1 MDKNRPPSK
10 RPPLPVDAALFPHP
24 VLCTMKIPALLLTLA
39 LGTTAAFPQAATQA
53 SRNESLKQELRLG
66 VERGLNFLRSKQN
79 PTTGQWGEAEPVA
92 MTGLGIISFMLDP
105 NRKPGDPVPAEVE
118 KATKFLVSHARP
130 DGGIF
135 IKGRGN
141 YNTALALTALLLNN
155 KPENE
160 EVMLKARRYLVHCQV
175 DLDEKG
181 KQDNPLDGGI
191 GYGDEKGMHADMSN
205 LTFALEALY
214 YSQSL
219 LADKGDAA
227 KNEPQLNVAAAID
240 FIQRCQNRPESNKS
254 AWVSKDP
261 DDAGGFIYN
270 PSETRGAKV
279 TNPDGSIALR
289 SYGSISYAGLLS
301 FVYAGVDKDDP
312 RVKAVIEWLQNHYS
326 PDENPGLGAA
336 GLYYYYQTM
345 SKALSIAKIDFIKT
359 KDGKLI
365 DWRKDIS
372 EKLLGLQKG
381 DGSWSNTEGRWMESD
396 PVLTTTYILM
406 ALGRIHQTL

>member
-1 MDKNRPPSK
+1 
-10 RPPLPVDAALFPHP
+10 
-24 VLCTMKIPALLLTLA
+24 MKIPTFLLTLA
-39 LGTTAAFPQAATQA
+39 LGTTAAFPQAATQVA
-53 SRNESLKQELRLG
+53 RNESLKQELRLG

-92 MTGLGIISFMLDP
+92 ITGLGIISFMLDP
-105 NRKPGDPVPAEVE
+105 NRKPGDPVPVEVE
-118 KATKFLVSHARP
+118 KATKFLISNAKP
-130 DGGIF
+130 DGGIY
-135 IKGRGN
+135 IKARGN

-160 EVMLKARRYLVHCQV
+160 EVMLKARRYLVHNQI
-175 DLDEKG
+175 DTDEKG

-191 GYGDEKGMHADMSN
+191 GYGDDKGMHADLSN
-205 LTFALEALY
+205 MTFALEALY

-254 AWVSKDP
+254 SWVSKDP

-270 PSETRGAKV
+270 PVETRGAKV
-279 TNPDGSIALR
+279 PNPDGSISLR

-301 FVYAGVDKDDP
+301 FIYAGLDKDDP
-312 RVKAVIEWLQNHYS
+312 RVKAVIEWLQNHYN

-365 DWRKDIS
+365 DWRADITQ
-372 EKLLGLQKG
+372 KLLGLQKG
-381 DGSWSNTEGRWMESD
+381 DGSWSNAEGRWMESD
-396 PVLTTTYILM
+396 PVLTTSYILM

>member
-1 MDKNRPPSK
+1 MDKNRPAPNTA
-10 RPPLPVDAALFPHP
+10 PLAVDAALFPHP
-24 VLCTMKIPALLLTLA
+24 VICIMKIPTFLLTLA
-39 LGTTAAFPQAATQA
+39 FGTTAAFPQAATQVA
-53 SRNESLKQELRLG
+53 RNESLKQELRLS
-66 VERGLNFLRSKQN
+66 VERGLDFLRTKQN

-92 MTGLGIISFMLDP
+92 LTGLGIISFMLDP

-118 KATKFLVSHARP
+118 KATKFLVSNARP

-240 FIQRCQNRPESNKS
+240 FIQRCQNRPASNKS
-254 AWVSKDP
+254 SWVSKDP

-270 PSETRGAKV
+270 PVETRGAKV
-279 TNPDGSIALR
+279 PNPDGSIALR

-301 FVYAGVDKDDP
+301 FIYAGVDKDDP
-312 RVKAVIEWLQNHYS
+312 RVKAVIEWLQNHYN
-326 PDENPGLGAA
+326 PNENPGLGAA

-365 DWRKDIS
+365 DWRADITQ
-372 EKLLGLQKG
+372 KLLGLQKG
-381 DGSWSNTEGRWMESD
+381 DGSWSNAEGRWMESD
-396 PVLTTTYILM
+396 PVLTTSYILM

>member
-1 MDKNRPPSK
+1 
-10 RPPLPVDAALFPHP
+10 
-24 VLCTMKIPALLLTLA
+24 MKIPTTLLILA
-39 LGTTAAFPQAATQA
+39 TAASAFGQAASQPA
-53 SRNESLKQELRLG
+53 RHESLKQELRLG

-79 PTTGQWGEAEPVA
+79 PQTGQWGEAEPVA
-92 MTGLGIISFMLDP
+92 MTALGIIGFMLDP
-105 NRKPGDPVPAEVE
+105 NRQPGDPVPAEVE
-118 KATKFLVSHARP
+118 KATKFLIGNARP
-130 DGGIF
+130 DGGIYV
-135 IKGRGN
+135 KARGN

-160 EVMLKARRYLVHCQV
+160 EIMLKARRYLVRNQL

-191 GYGDEKGMHADMSN
+191 GYGDDKGMHADLSN
-205 LTFALEALY
+205 MTFALEALY
-214 YSQSL
+214 YSQQL

-254 AWVSKDP
+254 SWVSKDP

-270 PSETRGAKV
+270 PTETRGAKV
-279 TNPDGSIALR
+279 ENPDGSIALR

-301 FVYAGVDKDDP
+301 FIYAGMEKDDP
-312 RVKAVIEWLQNHYS
+312 RVKAVIDWLQKHYS
-326 PDENPGLGAA
+326 ADENPGLGAQ

-365 DWRKDIS
+365 DWRADITQ
-372 EKLLGLQKG
+372 KLLGLQKG

-396 PVLTTTYILM
+396 PVLTTSYILM

>member
-10 RPPLPVDAALFPHP
+10 TAPLAIDAALFPHP
-24 VLCTMKIPALLLTLA
+24 VTCTMKIPAFLLTLA

-79 PTTGQWGEAEPVA
+79 QETGQWGEAEPVA
-92 MTGLGIISFMLDP
+92 ITGLGIISFMLDP

-118 KATKFLVSHARP
+118 KATKFLISNAKP
-130 DGGIF
+130 DGGIYV
-135 IKGRGN
+135 KARGN

-160 EVMLKARRYLVHCQV
+160 QVMLKARRYLVGNQI
-175 DLDEKG
+175 DTDEKG

-191 GYGDEKGMHADMSN
+191 GYGDDKGMHADLSN
-205 LTFALEALY
+205 MTFALEALY

-270 PSETRGAKV
+270 PTETRGAKV
-279 TNPDGSIALR
+279 ENPDGSISLR

-301 FVYAGVDKDDP
+301 FIYAGVDKDDP

-326 PDENPGLGAA
+326 ADENPGLGAA

-345 SKALSIAKIDFIKT
+345 SKALSIAKIDYIKT

-365 DWRKDIS
+365 DWRKDIT
-372 EKLLGLQKG
+372 EKLLSLQKG

>member
-1 MDKNRPPSK
+1 
-10 RPPLPVDAALFPHP
+10 
-24 VLCTMKIPALLLTLA
+24 MKLSVFFIIL
-39 LGTTAAFPQAATQA
+39 TTASVFPQATTQA
-53 SRNESLKQELRLG
+53 PRNESLKQELRLG

-79 PTTGQWGEAEPVA
+79 KATGQWGEAEPVA
-92 MTGLGIISFMLDP
+92 ITGLAIIGFMLDP
-105 NRKPGDPVPAEVE
+105 NRKLSDHVPTEIEA
-118 KATKFLVSHARP
+118 ATRYLISNAKP
-130 DGGIF
+130 DGSIC
-135 IKGRGN
+135 IKARAT

-160 EVMLKARRYLVHCQV
+160 QVMLAARRYLVTRQL

-181 KQDNPLDGGI
+181 KQDNPTDGGI
-191 GYGDEKGMHADMSN
+191 GYGEEKATHADLSN
-205 LTFALEALY
+205 TTFALEALY
-214 YSQSL
+214 YAQSL

-227 KNEPQLNVAAAID
+227 KNEPQLNFGAAID

-254 AWVSKDP
+254 SWVSKDP
-261 DDAGGFIYN
+261 KDAGGFIYN
-270 PSETRGAKV
+270 PTETRGAKV
-279 TNPDGSIALR
+279 ENPDGTVSLR

-301 FVYAGVDKDDP
+301 FIYAGLDKDDP
-312 RVKAVIEWLQNHYS
+312 RVKAVIEWLQNHYNA
-326 PDENPGLGAA
+326 DENPGLGAA

-365 DWRKDIS
+365 DWRKDITQ
-372 EKLLGLQKG
+372 KLLGLQKG

-396 PVLTTTYILM
+396 PVLTTSYILM

>member
-1 MDKNRPPSK
+1 
-10 RPPLPVDAALFPHP
+10 
-24 VLCTMKIPALLLTLA
+24 MKIPTLLLTLA
-39 LGTTAAFPQAATQA
+39 LGTATAFPQAATQV
-53 SRNESLKQELRLG
+53 SRNESLKQELRLS
-66 VERGLNFLRSKQN
+66 VERGLNFMRSKQN

-92 MTGLGIISFMLDP
+92 MTALGIIGFMLDP
-105 NRKPGDPVPAEVE
+105 NRKAGDAVPAEVE
-118 KATKFLVSHARP
+118 KATKFLVSQARP

-135 IKGRGN
+135 TKGRGN
-141 YNTALALTALLLNN
+141 YNTAMALTALLLNN

-181 KQDNPLDGGI
+181 KQDNPLDGGV

-227 KNEPQLNVAAAID
+227 KNEPQLNYSAAID

-270 PSETRGAKV
+270 PAETRGEKV
-279 TNPDGSIALR
+279 TNPDGSISLR

-301 FVYAGVDKDDP
+301 FIYAGVDKDDP
-312 RVKAVIEWLQNHYS
+312 RVKAVIEWLQNHYN
-326 PDENPGLGAA
+326 PDENPGMGAK

-359 KDGKLI
+359 KDGRTI
-365 DWRKDIS
+365 DWRADIS
-372 EKLLGLQKG
+372 AKLLGLQKG
-381 DGSWSNTEGRWMESD
+381 DGSWTNAEGRWMESD
-396 PVLTTTYILM
+396 PVLVTSYMLM